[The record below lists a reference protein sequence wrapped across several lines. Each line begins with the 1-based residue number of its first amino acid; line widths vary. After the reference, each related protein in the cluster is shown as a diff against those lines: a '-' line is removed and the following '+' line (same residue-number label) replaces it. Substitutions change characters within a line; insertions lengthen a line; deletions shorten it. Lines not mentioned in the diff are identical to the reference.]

1 MAIVAISQFAEVTT
15 PATLTEVGAAMAA
28 DAKISVYIVNKTAAT
43 GTFRL
48 AVSPITPT
56 GGEYLYYD
64 FPLKASG
71 TFIAADL
78 YVKSADKV
86 WVSVS
91 TAGWSSRVEGVTLA

>member
-1 MAIVAISQFAEVTT
+1 MAIVAISQFTEITT
-15 PATLTEVGAAMAA
+15 PATLTEVGAAISA
-28 DAKISVYIVNKTAAT
+28 DAKISVYVVNKTIAT
-43 GTFRL
+43 GTFRI
-48 AVSPITPT
+48 AISPATPT

-78 YVKSADKV
+78 YVKATDKI
-86 WVSVS
+86 WVQVS